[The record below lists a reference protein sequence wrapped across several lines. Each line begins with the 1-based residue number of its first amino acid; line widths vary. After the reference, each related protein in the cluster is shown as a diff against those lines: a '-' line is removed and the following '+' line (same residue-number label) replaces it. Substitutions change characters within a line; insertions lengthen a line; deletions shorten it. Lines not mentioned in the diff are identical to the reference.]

1 MGERTSALKKMKF
14 KKSSDCDLWMKVL
27 IPEMMSSE
35 ESGNDEDDEEILKVL
50 PLPERLQ
57 RCSSN
62 LILNHQNIKLLSQGD
77 KGRGVYLGKARRGR
91 GLIEMEIYQTGYSG
105 HETVT
110 LSLSPTSYLLV
121 NLLSEN

>member
-50 PLPERLQ
+50 PLPWRARKVTKMFQQLDLESSKYKTPQSRRQRKRRVLGESSERA
-57 RCSSN
+57 RPDRDGN
-62 LILNHQNIKLLSQGD
+62 LPNWVFQ
-77 KGRGVYLGKARRGR
+77 
-91 GLIEMEIYQTGYSG
+91 
-105 HETVT
+105 
-110 LSLSPTSYLLV
+110 
-121 NLLSEN
+121 